1 MRSASNCR
9 YPVEPIFPSDEFIAR
24 LGLITK
30 LVQQFLQKLTPALDN
45 AQNEVVTVGIS
56 RRQMP
61 SVHKAMDVAFSSASS
76 FEQRLCGSAS
86 VNVFCDELPPL
97 HLMPTN
103 WVVRKFWCI
112 DQCIEIVVYGG
123 CAQGGFSEQ

>member
-1 MRSASNCR
+1 MPPSG
-9 YPVEPIFPSDEFIAR
+9 ETIFPSDGFIAR
-24 LGLITK
+24 LGLIAK

-61 SVHKAMDVAFSSASS
+61 SVHKAMDVPFSSASS
-76 FEQRLCGSAS
+76 LEQRLCGCAF
-86 VNVFCDELPPL
+86 VDVFRDELPLL
-97 HLMPTN
+97 HLTPTN
-103 WVVRKFWCI
+103 RVVRKFWCI
-112 DQCIEIVVYGG
+112 DQCIEIVGYGG